1 MINKPGKLGFSFIQI
16 LLVIYRTNSQ
26 LAKFDLLPYI
36 LEVKETSFIQ
46 RKIKMFTP
54 IFAIANENFV
64 SSIAPKFSSM
74 ESAMKWILEEGESEL
89 LDNDWNL
96 TNKDF
101 SAVQVVAELSVL
113 EYRKDSPKK
122 FHKTVSHIIDY
133 VLLLSTIS
141 LIEEDKKNGHLIE
154 LEIKYHIL
162 KV

>member
-1 MINKPGKLGFSFIQI
+1 
-16 LLVIYRTNSQ
+16 
-26 LAKFDLLPYI
+26 
-36 LEVKETSFIQ
+36 
-46 RKIKMFTP
+46 MFTP
-54 IFAIANENFV
+54 IFAIANENLV
-64 SSIAPKFSSM
+64 SSVAPKFSSM
-74 ESAMKWILEEGESEL
+74 ESAMEWIFEEGESEL

-133 VLLLSTIS
+133 VLFLSTIS
-141 LIEEDKKNGHLIE
+141 LIEEDKQNGHLIE